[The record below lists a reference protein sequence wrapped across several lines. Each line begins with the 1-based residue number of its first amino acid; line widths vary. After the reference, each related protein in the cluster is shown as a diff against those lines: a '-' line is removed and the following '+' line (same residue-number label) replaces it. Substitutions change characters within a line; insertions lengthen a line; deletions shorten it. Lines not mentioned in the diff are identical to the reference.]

1 MASKYLS
8 FIHSHKCLPIRTKQ
22 FAVSRQWTGCMVVY
36 ENHLWKCAKML
47 WISLQESDSL
57 SSFIGQEPKA
67 SNTFISNWLWWQ
79 SVPKTDLLV
88 KSQDFH
94 LIRDTCGV
102 AGGGCG
108 GGGSLQKYHPN
119 ILQEAIQTV
128 TEKRTW
134 WKLIFLKKSTEKSS
148 RSSAKVFTFLII
160 WIPRKM
166 FQSLK
171 GLCNDNDNNNNNK
184 QDKR

>member
-108 GGGSLQKYHPN
+108 GGVVYRNITQTFCKKPFKQLQKKGHDES
-119 ILQEAIQTV
+119 LSF
-128 TEKRTW
+128 
-134 WKLIFLKKSTEKSS
+134 WKNPQKSPPVPLLKCLL
-148 RSSAKVFTFLII
+148 F
-160 WIPRKM
+160 
-166 FQSLK
+166 
-171 GLCNDNDNNNNNK
+171 
-184 QDKR
+184 